1 MSPTR
6 NSILKAY
13 QKNRTLGMTPLD
25 KILYAYTKGMRAAE
39 KEDAAKLRRIIEGLI
54 SALDFSKNPIVPA
67 AFLRLYRHCLAIL
80 EEGRYKEIR
89 RILLTLRSQ
98 FLKAAVQK

>member
-6 NSILKAY
+6 NSILKVY
-13 QKNRTLGMTPLD
+13 QKNRTQGMTPLD
-25 KILYAYTKGMRAAE
+25 RILHAYTKGMQAAE
-39 KEDAAKLRRIIEGLI
+39 KKDEVKLRRILEGLI
-54 SALDFSKNPIVPA
+54 SALDFSRNPIVPA
-67 AFLRLYRHCLAIL
+67 AFLKLYRHCLAIL